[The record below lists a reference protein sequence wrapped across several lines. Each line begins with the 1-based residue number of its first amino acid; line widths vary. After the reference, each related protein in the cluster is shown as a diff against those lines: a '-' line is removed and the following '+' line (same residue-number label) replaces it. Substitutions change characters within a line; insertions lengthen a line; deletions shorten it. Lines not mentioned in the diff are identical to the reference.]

1 MLIIY
6 IYIYIYIH
14 IHRYVQ
20 PETCTRTT
28 DVMLLVSPSRWP
40 TLLQSHPTPEPAAIC
55 SPHLSAKQQ
64 RNPRG
69 RSQSCLCPPRRSSG
83 PCTACKT
90 CEVTTIARVRISV
103 SVSEPTRHKNKN
115 PLIIQPSKAALG
127 ASGHGPFKSRPCP
140 SSFSASCHGCCCC
153 CQGAVGNRPL
163 SVASKSK
170 TSSPRGIDVAVPSV
184 IMPTPEFFRCA
195 KLIWSP

>member
-1 MLIIY
+1 MNIFICCMSAGENLLIVENRQITDHGGRGDACY
-6 IYIYIYIH
+6 IYIYTYTH

-20 PETCTRTT
+20 PETCARTT

-40 TLLQSHPTPEPAAIC
+40 TPLQSHPTPEPAAIC

-103 SVSEPTRHKNKN
+103 SVSEPTRHKNKKTLDH
-115 PLIIQPSKAALG
+115 PAKQS
-127 ASGHGPFKSRPCP
+127 CP
-140 SSFSASCHGCCCC
+140 
-153 CQGAVGNRPL
+153 
-163 SVASKSK
+163 
-170 TSSPRGIDVAVPSV
+170 
-184 IMPTPEFFRCA
+184 
-195 KLIWSP
+195 WS